1 MMIKKKQVPKPG
13 IVREGENQKMSGD
26 PLMTRLHFFGR
37 VSRSG
42 CRRQVTTSAPSPAR
56 HEAAV
61 PFDTIPFDA
70 ITTLGPSARWVTG
83 QAFAM
88 TLVLGVLFGDLS
100 SIARGDD
107 WPMWRHDAGRTAVS
121 QAKLP
126 SQPREQ
132 WTRSLGAPQPAWPLE
147 QDYHGKLEYDRSY
160 SPIVLGKRVIVP
172 SMVSDRVTAFHTETG
187 EELWRFY
194 AEGPVRFAP
203 VGWEDRVYF
212 VSDDGHLYCLGA
224 EDGGLLWKV
233 RGGPADRKLLGNE
246 RLISTYPARGAPV
259 LVDETIYFA
268 AGIWPFLGT
277 FLHAVDARSG
287 ELLWTNS
294 GTGAI
299 YNLHQHG
306 GADAFGGVAPQGY
319 LAAQQDYLIVAGGLT
334 VPAVFHRR
342 TGEFLHFE
350 QSHAAV
356 GKGTGGYRVATHRDW
371 YFNSGK
377 MYSLEDGK
385 LLLSVTTPLLG
396 TDEIVCLHEGRLVA
410 FASELDVEEATV
422 TDRRGRETT
431 HRRYSLRDLHQ
442 AKLPIPMDQLHFQAG
457 EQLVG
462 TSKEGEIVAIT
473 WPRATRVGP
482 DTYTNESGE
491 VDEDSLPTAKLLWK
505 QSIPGTVW
513 SLLAADDRLF
523 VVTDEGDL
531 ICLGSEA
538 TEPRHWSEEPV
549 PFAARGD
556 AEPGDESASDPSA
569 SADSHDWEGVVAA
582 LAPTIPAESPWGLVW
597 GLETGELVE
606 QLLAQTD
613 LRLAIFDSDEQ
624 RVASLRRRLD
634 DAGLYGR
641 RAHLVVGD
649 PTTYTLS
656 PYWASLIMSERLPN
670 GGRRPGTSSTDGG
683 QEAGA
688 QAAARST
695 SPVSTEYLTRLLAPL
710 RPYGGVAWF
719 PIPSANQDSWL
730 AKLEEAQSDGVDQLD
745 GVEKRDSLADVPGEW
760 LALGRPDGLPG
771 AGQWTQQYG
780 NSANT
785 VFSEDTRVKAPL
797 GMLWFG
803 GPSNRYALPRHAQGP
818 IPQVVRG
825 RLIIE
830 GVDTLSARCVYT
842 GNTLWIR
849 EFPDIGFPYKA
860 KNHTF
865 TGTVYINNQPG
876 ANFIGSNYAS
886 TPDSIYVVHEDT
898 CHRLAID
905 SGDTLNEI
913 RLPAGPESNEPES
926 WGFLTIWGD
935 YLVAGADP
943 HIFDDRRIGEDN
955 WNKTSSRRV
964 VVMDRFSG
972 EVLWSIEGE
981 YGFRHNAI
989 LPADKRLF
997 LIDRLSEEALKLQE
1011 RRGEDREETFRLLAL
1026 DLDSGEPLWTTTDNV
1041 FGTWLSYSTEHDI
1054 VLQAGRTGGRAHLSD
1069 EPSERIVALRGSTGE
1084 VVWDKPIRYTGP
1096 LVIHGDQILSSR
1108 SGHGSFSLLTGEP
1121 RVHLHPLTGSEIPWT
1136 HKRTYGCGTVLACE
1150 NLLTFRSGAA
1160 GFHDMREGGG
1170 TGNFGGFR
1178 AGCTPNLIPAD
1189 GVLNAPDYTRTC
1201 SCSYQNQTSL
1211 ALVHQPDVEIWT
1223 YSTLSSPATSDVV
1236 RRVGINLGAPG
1247 DRMADDG
1254 TLWMEFP
1261 SVAGSSPDIPVR
1273 ARGEAIRWFRH
1284 HSSLL
1289 DTPDEESSLVST
1301 SGTGAQDGTGTQN
1314 SDASHDGSGAP
1325 APWNWVAASG
1335 LEGAVTLDLTLLGEP
1350 DEVERQYTVRLFFA
1364 EMDAELAEERRFD
1377 VYLQGNRVLE
1387 NFHIAEAAGGMKRAV
1402 AREFAGIPVT
1412 GRLRIELRPVDS
1424 AGAPPK
1430 LSGIEAV
1437 LEE

>member
-1 MMIKKKQVPKPG
+1 M
-13 IVREGENQKMSGD
+13 
-26 PLMTRLHFFGR
+26 
-37 VSRSG
+37 
-42 CRRQVTTSAPSPAR
+42 
-56 HEAAV
+56 
-61 PFDTIPFDA
+61 
-70 ITTLGPSARWVTG
+70 
-83 QAFAM
+83 
-88 TLVLGVLFGDLS
+88 
-100 SIARGDD
+100 
-107 WPMWRHDAGRTAVS
+107 
-121 QAKLP
+121 
-126 SQPREQ
+126 Q
-132 WTRSLGAPQPAWPLE
+132 WTRSLGTPQPAWPLE

-160 SPIVLGKRVIVP
+160 YPIVLGKRVIVP
-172 SMVSDRVTAFHTETG
+172 SMVSDRVTAYHTETG
-187 EELWRFY
+187 EELWRYY

-224 EDGGLLWKV
+224 EDGELLWKV
-233 RGGPADRKLLGNE
+233 RGGPGDRMLLGNE
-246 RLISTYPARGAPV
+246 RLISNYPARGAPV
-259 LVDETIYFA
+259 LADDTIYFA
-268 AGIWPFLGT
+268 AGIWPFMGT

-319 LAAQQDYLIVAGGLT
+319 LAAQKDYLIVAGGLT
-334 VPAVFHRR
+334 VPAVFQRQ

-356 GKGTGGYRVATHRDW
+356 GKGTGGYRVAAHRDW

-396 TDEIVCLHEGRLVA
+396 NDEIVCLHDGKLVA
-410 FASELDVEEATV
+410 FASELEVEEATV

-442 AKLPIPMDQLHFQAG
+442 AKLPVPMDQLHFQAG
-457 EQLVG
+457 ETLVG
-462 TSKEGEIVAIT
+462 TSPEGEIVAIT
-473 WPRATRVGP
+473 WPRSTRVGP
-482 DTYTNESGE
+482 DSYTNESGE
-491 VDEDSLPTAKLLWK
+491 VDEERLPTAELLWK
-505 QSIPGTVW
+505 TTVPGTVW

-523 VVTDEGDL
+523 AVTDEGDL
-531 ICLGSEA
+531 ICLGSEM
-538 TEPRHWSEEPV
+538 TDPRHWSEEPL
-549 PFAARGD
+549 PFTPLGGTVSDDRSVS
-556 AEPGDESASDPSA
+556 ESATA
-569 SADSHDWEGVVAA
+569 TDSHDWEQVVTSI
-582 LAPTIPAESPWGLVW
+582 APTIPAESPWGLVW

-606 QLLAQTD
+606 QLLSRTD
-613 LRLAIFDSDEQ
+613 LRLVVFDSDPL

-641 RAHLVVGD
+641 RVHVIVGE
-649 PTTYTLS
+649 PTSHALS
-656 PYWASLIMSERLPN
+656 PYWAGLIMSERLPPVHRDAN
-670 GGRRPGTSSTDGG
+670 GARGDGANEPASRTGTPPT
-683 QEAGA
+683 
-688 QAAARST
+688 
-695 SPVSTEYLTRLLAPL
+695 TEYLSRLLEPL
-710 RPYGGVAWF
+710 RPYGGVAWL
-719 PIPSANQDSWL
+719 PIPSADRDLWL
-730 AKLEEAQSDGVDQLD
+730 AKLEEAGLD
-745 GVEKRDSLADVPGEW
+745 GVERLETLADMPGEW
-760 LALGRPDGLPG
+760 LAIGRPNALPG

-830 GVDTLSARCVYT
+830 GVDTISARCVYT

-860 KNHTF
+860 SNHTF

-876 ANFIGSNYAS
+876 ANFIGSNYVS
-886 TPDSIYVVHEDT
+886 TPDSIYVVYDDT

-905 SGDTLNEI
+905 TGETLNEF

-926 WGFLTIWGD
+926 WGFLTIWD
-935 YLVAGADP
+935 NYLVAGADP
-943 HIFDDRRIGEDN
+943 HIFDDQRIGEQN

-964 VVMDRFSG
+964 VVMDRISG

-989 LPADKRLF
+989 LPVDKRLY
-997 LIDRLSEEALKLQE
+997 LIDRLSEEALKLKE
-1011 RRGEDREETFRLLAL
+1011 RRGREREDSPRLLTL

-1041 FGTWLSYSTEHDI
+1041 FGTWLSYSSEHDI
-1054 VLQAGRTGGRAHLSD
+1054 LLQAGRTGGRAHLSD
-1069 EPSERIVALRGSTGE
+1069 EPSERIVALRGRSGE
-1084 VVWDKPIRYTGP
+1084 VIWDKPIRYTGP
-1096 LVIHGDQILSSR
+1096 LVIHGDQIISSR

-1121 RVHLHPLTGSEIPWT
+1121 RVQLHPLTGGEIPWT

-1211 ALVHQPDVEIWT
+1211 ALIHQPDVEIWT
-1223 YSTLSSPATSDVV
+1223 YSTLSSPAKSDVV

-1247 DRMADDG
+1247 DRTAEDG

-1273 ARGEAIRWFRH
+1273 ARGESIRWFRH

-1289 DTPDEESSLVST
+1289 SSSTEAGSSELVESAEMPSAWDWVS
-1301 SGTGAQDGTGTQN
+1301 
-1314 SDASHDGSGAP
+1314 
-1325 APWNWVAASG
+1325 ASG
-1335 LEGAVTLDLTLLGEP
+1335 LEGAATVDLTLLGEP
-1350 DEVERQYTVRLFFA
+1350 DEVERRYTVRLHFA
-1364 EMDAELAEERRFD
+1364 EMDEERAAERRFD
-1377 VYLQGNRVLE
+1377 VYVQGNRVLE
-1387 NFHIAEAAGGMKRAV
+1387 NFQIAEAAGGIRRAI
-1402 AREFAGIPVT
+1402 AREFTGIPVT

-1424 AGAPPK
+1424 ADAPPK
-1430 LSGIEAV
+1430 LSGIEAI